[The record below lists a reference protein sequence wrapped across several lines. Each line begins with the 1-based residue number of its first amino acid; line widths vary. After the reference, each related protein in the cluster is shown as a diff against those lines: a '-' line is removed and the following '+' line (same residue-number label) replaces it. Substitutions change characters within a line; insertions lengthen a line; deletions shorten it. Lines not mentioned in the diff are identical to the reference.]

1 MDLKGKI
8 ALVTGAAQ
16 GIGAAVV
23 KALAESGVSVIAV
36 DKSEE
41 VLDRMAKKLQKK
53 INMLLSF
60 EQMLVIAKG

>member
-23 KALAESGVSVIAV
+23 KALAELGVSVVAV
-36 DKSEE
+36 DKNEE